1 MNVAID
7 LCNMFKNTKVL
18 DNEDT
23 LYTQAVKAAI
33 SSDTCDS
40 AIIQK
45 IENLLIENA
54 NSGNYFA
61 QYYLAQYYGALA
73 KEKQNDEKF
82 ALEEMK
88 AILLIVSGV
97 KGNFWRSIEELRFAL
112 NGIAEKQLENIKNE
126 TDVEQLAVMLSR
138 TGKL

>member
-54 NSGNYFA
+54 NSGNYLA

-82 ALEEMK
+82 ALEEM
-88 AILLIVSGV
+88 V
-97 KGNFWRSIEELRFAL
+97 
-112 NGIAEKQLENIKNE
+112 
-126 TDVEQLAVMLSR
+126 
-138 TGKL
+138 